1 MANSYLSPWCIVTPV
16 TFYSVFPV
24 YTFSSCAVVH
34 WPRGFMRFSRNTM
47 RKSTLAFLL
56 LSAFAALP
64 MCSAQT
70 KRPMTFEDMM
80 KMKRLGETAV
90 SPDGKWLAYSV
101 TSVNLDQNTKT
112 TEWWLQA
119 IAGGEPMKLAVGQP
133 GDGGVQFAPDGRSV
147 RFLSGRDGGQQIWLA
162 DFNPTTGTA
171 SNAKKLTAIA
181 TEADNAKWSPDG
193 KSIVFTSD
201 VYPDCPAIAM
211 SDFEAG
217 NNCNAV
223 R

>member
-101 TSVNLDQNTKT
+101 TSVDLGQNTRT
-112 TEWWLQA
+112 PELFVQP
-119 IAGGEPMKLAVGQP
+119 IAGGETQKLAVGQP
-133 GDGGVQFAPDGRSV
+133 GDSGLEFAPDNKRIL
-147 RFLSGRDGGQQIWLA
+147 FISGR
-162 DFNPTTGTA
+162 
-171 SNAKKLTAIA
+171 
-181 TEADNAKWSPDG
+181 
-193 KSIVFTSD
+193 
-201 VYPDCPAIAM
+201 
-211 SDFEAG
+211 
-217 NNCNAV
+217 
-223 R
+223 